1 MRTRLTAALLSSAL
15 LLAACGGDD
24 DEAAAPVAGS
34 GEGGGAT
41 TATVAYLP
49 LVATATAFRAD
60 SEGLFDEEGLDVTL
74 EQVPGGAQAIP
85 SLVSGDFDLIYSN
98 YVSLIVAASQ
108 GLPLQV
114 VAGNDVGADDH
125 GIFVAAGSDI
135 TDVADLAGKRVAVN
149 ALNNLGTVL
158 IKNIVDDAGGD
169 ADSIQFL
176 ELPFPDMGAALD
188 RGDID
193 AMWQVEPFQARALA
207 AGATKLVDLFSGP
220 NEGLPVAGWATTR
233 EYADGNADAIEAFRT
248 GLAGSTAALNE
259 DPALL
264 QEVVPTYSMVEAAVV
279 AQISPPQFEAEADP
293 EVLQRLAD
301 LMLQFGVLTEEYDV
315 TELVAP

>member
-15 LLAACGGDD
+15 LLAACGGG
-24 DEAAAPVAGS
+24 DEASPAAS
-34 GEGGGAT
+34 GGGGGAS

-49 LVATATAFRAD
+49 LVAVATAFRAE
-60 SEGLFDEEGLDVTL
+60 SEGLFADAGLDVTL
-74 EQVPGGAQAIP
+74 EPVPGGAQAIP

-98 YVSLIVAASQ
+98 YVSLIVAASK
-108 GLPLQV
+108 GLPLRV

-135 TDVADLAGKRVAVN
+135 TGVADLAGKRVAVN

-158 IKNIVDDAGGD
+158 IKNLVKDAGGD
-169 ADSIQFL
+169 PDAVQFL

-193 AMWQVEPFQARALA
+193 AMWQVEPFQARALG

-220 NEGLPVAGWATTR
+220 NEGLPVAGWATTQ
-233 EYADGNADAIEAFRT
+233 EFAGSSPDAVEAFRS
-248 GLAGSTAALNE
+248 GLAGGSEALNA
-259 DPALL
+259 DPSLL
-264 QEVVPTYSMVEAAVV
+264 QQIVPTYSMVPADVV
-279 AQISPPQFEAEADP
+279 AKISPPQFEAEADP
-293 EVLQRLAD
+293 VVLQRLAD
-301 LMLQFGVLTEEYDV
+301 LMREFGVLTEPYDV
-315 TELVAP
+315 SELVAQ